1 MTTGPSRNIDGKELS
16 VRTFHRYRE
25 EIANLFGIEIECD
38 KADGS
43 DYHPRVLPFDRISYL
58 EIVCEKQL
66 LSKRT
71 QKLLNPDNFY
81 DGCFGII
88 RQQNLPPRKIRIRAF
103 YPENHYIEEVPIHE
117 SQTKIRD
124 AADGSYTDYE
134 LYVSPTRDFEQELLW
149 HGRKVIVLSPD
160 DFRLE
165 MTGILK
171 DMVRSY
177 ETGENTVEE

>member
-1 MTTGPSRNIDGKELS
+1 MQQNRHDPK
-16 VRTFHRYRE
+16 
-25 EIANLFGIEIECD
+25 AN
-38 KADGS
+38 ANGS

-58 EIVCEKQL
+58 EIVCERQL

-103 YPENHYIEEVPIHE
+103 YPENNYIEEVPIHE
-117 SQTKIRD
+117 
-124 AADGSYTDYE
+124 SYTDYE

-160 DFRLE
+160 DFRQE
-165 MTGILK
+165 MLDILK

>member
-1 MTTGPSRNIDGKELS
+1 M
-16 VRTFHRYRE
+16 
-25 EIANLFGIEIECD
+25 
-38 KADGS
+38 
-43 DYHPRVLPFDRISYL
+43 LPFDRISYL

-66 LSKRT
+66 LSKKT

-103 YPENHYIEEVPIHE
+103 YPENNYIEEVPIHE
-117 SQTKIRD
+117 SQTKLRD

-160 DFRLE
+160 DFRQE
-165 MTGILK
+165 MLDILK

>member
-1 MTTGPSRNIDGKELS
+1 MLEKAPENTQFLDDIISAIDKHYAIRFHYRTPYGDEKDMEL
-16 VRTFHRYRE
+16 VPAFLRLFRQRWYV
-25 EIANLFGIEIECD
+25 IGNLKQQNRHD
-38 KADGS
+38 PKPNTDGS
-43 DYHPRVLPFDRISYL
+43 DYHPRVLPFD
-58 EIVCEKQL
+58 
-66 LSKRT
+66 
-71 QKLLNPDNFY
+71 
-81 DGCFGII
+81 GII

-103 YPENHYIEEVPIHE
+103 YPENNYIEEVPIHE
-117 SQTKIRD
+117 SQTKLRD

-160 DFRLE
+160 DFRQE
-165 MTGILK
+165 MLDILK